1 MENQVFYLSS
11 FNYIKKFQIIKLNNE
26 NNENVVKI
34 TYFGNNWQPEF
45 ISLSNKELEVYLKS
59 GHSSYEE
66 ALEKDRE
73 IKDFMIENEIEYIG
87 IPAEE
92 ESIKLI
98 VEDIKRKLSYE
109 TV

>member
-1 MENQVFYLSS
+1 MQ
-11 FNYIKKFQIIKLNNE
+11 
-26 NNENVVKI
+26 
-34 TYFGNNWQPEF
+34 T
-45 ISLSNKELEVYLKS
+45 
-59 GHSSYEE
+59 YEE

-98 VEDIKRKLSYE
+98 VEDIKRKLNYE